1 MPAKPSPES
10 AVAEQRREERRP
22 GQGAVR
28 VRVSDP
34 EPREFEGRLVDVSDG
49 GFRMAHSCT
58 NLAAGQLVEFRH
70 VEARGAARVV
80 WNRILGEVVESG
92 FVVLT

>member
-1 MPAKPSPES
+1 MPAKHSPKA

-22 GQGAVR
+22 GSGAVR
-28 VRVSDP
+28 VRFSDP
-34 EPREFEGRLVDVSDG
+34 EPREFEGRLVDVSDH
-49 GFRMAHSCT
+49 GFRMSHACT
-58 NLAAGQLVEFRH
+58 DLAAGQVVEFRH
-70 VEARGAARVV
+70 VESRGSARVV

>member
-1 MPAKPSPES
+1 MPAKSNPRS

-22 GQGAVR
+22 GQGAVK
-28 VRVSDP
+28 VRFADP
-34 EPREFEGRLVDVSDG
+34 NPHEFEGRLVDVSNG
-49 GFRMAHSCT
+49 GFRMAHGCIE
-58 NLAAGQLVEFRH
+58 LAAGQVVEFRH
-70 VEARGAARVV
+70 VEARGSARVV